1 MAIRAKTKDA
11 THAIISPMNQKI
23 KDLYQKHRNF
33 ILYAVFGTISTGVD
47 FCIFWILKNLLP
59 YQVAN
64 AISFHAGILCS
75 FLLNKNINY
84 KVENRILIR
93 FLVFYLVQ
101 LLGLGVS
108 SLTLNLLIES
118 LGFNALLAKGCSVL
132 TVALILF
139 LLDNFIT
146 FRKKD
151 S

>member
-1 MAIRAKTKDA
+1 
-11 THAIISPMNQKI
+11 MNQKI
-23 KDLYQKHRNF
+23 RDLYQIYRNF
-33 ILYAVFGTISTGVD
+33 ILYAVFGTVSTGVD
-47 FCIFWILKNLLP
+47 FCIFWILKSSLP
-59 YQVAN
+59 YQIAN

-84 KVENRILIR
+84 KVENRIFLR
-93 FLVFYLVQ
+93 FIVFYLVQ

-108 SLTLNLLIES
+108 SLTLDVLIERM
-118 LGFNALLAKGCSVL
+118 GFSALLAKGCSVL

>member
-1 MAIRAKTKDA
+1 
-11 THAIISPMNQKI
+11 MNQKLQ
-23 KDLYQKHRNF
+23 DLYQKYRNF
-33 ILYAVFGTISTGVD
+33 ILYAAFGTISTGVD
-47 FCIFWILKNLLP
+47 FCIFWILNHFLP
-59 YQVAN
+59 YQGAN
-64 AISFHAGILCS
+64 AISFHTGIICS

-84 KVENRILIR
+84 KVENRILLR
-93 FLVFYLVQ
+93 FLVFYMVQ

-108 SLTLNLLIES
+108 SLTLSILIER
-118 LGFNALLAKGCSVL
+118 LGFSNLLAKGCSVL

>member
-1 MAIRAKTKDA
+1 
-11 THAIISPMNQKI
+11 MNQKI
-23 KDLYQKHRNF
+23 QYLYQKYRNF
-33 ILYAVFGTISTGVD
+33 ILYAAFGTVSTGVD
-47 FCIFWILKNLLP
+47 FCIFWMLKNFLP
-59 YQVAN
+59 YQFAN

-84 KVENRILIR
+84 KVENRIFLR

-108 SLTLNLLIES
+108 SLTLNILIER
-118 LGFNALLAKGCSVL
+118 LGFSALFAKGCSVL

-146 FRKKD
+146 FRKKKT
-151 S
+151 

>member
-1 MAIRAKTKDA
+1 MAA
-11 THAIISPMNQKI
+11 THATISPMNQKV

-47 FCIFWILKNLLP
+47 FCIFWILKNFLP

-108 SLTLNLLIES
+108 SLTLNLLIER
-118 LGFNALLAKGCSVL
+118 LGFSALLAKGCSVL